1 MVTASQPKRK
11 SSFSPFRKSPSNE
24 ETKAA
29 PQSTEDYDA
38 ARQSLADLDSKST
51 DSRPFDSLGFNQD
64 SSCIALGTKDGF
76 KVFMSNPLKCYFER
90 RELGQIKIAELLFR
104 NQIVALVG
112 GSDNELIPS
121 TKVSIWDDYLL
132 KKIDEIKLGQK
143 VLAVK
148 MRKDKIVVV
157 MRRKVHMYNLSDL
170 EFFGA
175 LDTADNPNGVVA
187 LNSMTETFILA
198 VLSEHSAN
206 TAFI

>member
-1 MVTASQPKRK
+1 M
-11 SSFSPFRKSPSNE
+11 
-24 ETKAA
+24 
-29 PQSTEDYDA
+29 
-38 ARQSLADLDSKST
+38 
-51 DSRPFDSLGFNQD
+51 
-64 SSCIALGTKDGF
+64 
-76 KVFMSNPLKCYFER
+76 
-90 RELGQIKIAELLFR
+90 
-104 NQIVALVG
+104 ALVG